1 MLNNSSNIEPMVI
14 GVRLEPELERR
25 LDRVAGQLGKSRS
38 ACVREAIAAYIQRHG
53 DADEALRQSQVLAA
67 SEQACHWSE
76 QVPDWSDWT
85 A

>member
-1 MLNNSSNIEPMVI
+1 MFNEVLYTGVMVI
-14 GVRLEPELERR
+14 GVRLEPELEQR

-53 DADEALRQSQVLAA
+53 DADEALRQSQLLHA
-67 SEQACHWSE
+67 SEQARHWSE